1 MKIAIYAALAGS
13 AAAFAPS
20 VSVGSS
26 TSLRMETSPDE
37 AASPF
42 VPTVLPINGWVPN
55 SKEGSYGLPGAIS
68 PLGFF
73 DPLGFTK
80 DKSVDEVKRIR
91 EAEVMHSRVA
101 MMAVVGYLIG
111 ESTPTINYGM
121 DVHHTIAN
129 NQIPEIPLYI
139 LFPFF
144 LTINIF
150 EALRATRGWVE
161 PGADSLFTLR
171 ENYYPGD
178 M

>member
-1 MKIAIYAALAGS
+1 MKLAIIAAVLAGS
-13 AAAFAPS
+13 ANAFAPS
-20 VSVGSS
+20 TS
-26 TSLRMETSPDE
+26 TIASTTALRMETPID
-37 AASPF
+37 ATPA
-42 VPTVLPINGWVPN
+42 VKAINGWVPN